1 MGWGGVTM
9 VSTATGLAR
18 NTIMAGMPDF
28 AIAKPTRMTLSLSG
42 FAFRVAVV
50 SP

>member
-1 MGWGGVTM
+1 M

-18 NTIMAGMPDF
+18 NTIMA
-28 AIAKPTRMTLSLSG
+28 AIANRRIAKPTRMTLSLSG
-42 FAFRVAVV
+42 FAIRVAVV